1 VNANSSPSGAVPGQE
16 QAVEAKPAAGQL
28 PRPSGPGRGATVLD
42 QIFSGTVW
50 VPIGAILLALIA
62 GGVLIAAADPQVQST
77 LSYFFARPSDF
88 FIVAWQTVAEA
99 YSALFRGAVFDWQAD
114 SFVRMIRP
122 LTESLVSA
130 TPLIL
135 TGLGI
140 ALGFRSG
147 LFNIGG
153 QGQVIL
159 GAMFAGF
166 FGYAIGLP
174 PVVHFLFALL
184 MGAVG
189 GAIWA
194 GIAGVLKAR
203 TGANEV
209 IVTIMLN
216 SIAGYLLLYLLKQS
230 WFTQTGSTNPASR
243 AIYETAQLPLLLPP
257 PFRLHAGFLV
267 AILATIVVWWLL
279 ERSTIGFELRA
290 VGENARAARTAGVSV
305 SRATIL
311 AMVIAGSLSGLGGAT
326 TVLGTEYKLSGG
338 IAGSIGFD
346 AITVALLG
354 RSRPLGTFLA
364 GLLFGAFKAGGY
376 LMQSQ
381 TGTPIDIVL
390 VVQSIIV
397 LLIAAPPLVRTIFWP
412 LIKARR
418 LVFGQNRGHTAGA
431 PASDASA
438 SEASASEA
446 SARNASGASGG
457 VAAERDITGEGPAG
471 TKGER

>member
-1 VNANSSPSGAVPGQE
+1 M
-16 QAVEAKPAAGQL
+16 
-28 PRPSGPGRGATVLD
+28 PRPAGPGRGATVLE

-50 VPIGAILLALIA
+50 VPIGSILLALLA
-62 GGVLIAAADPQVQST
+62 GGVLIAAADPQVQAT
-77 LSYFFARPSDF
+77 LGYFFARPSDF
-88 FIVAWQTVAEA
+88 FGVAWQTVSEA
-99 YSALFRGAVFDWQAD
+99 YSALFRGAIFDWQAD
-114 SFVRMIRP
+114 TFVRMIRP

-174 PVVHFLFALL
+174 PIVHFLFALL

-243 AIYETAQLPLLLPP
+243 TIYETAQLPLLLPP

-279 ERSTIGFELRA
+279 ERSTVGFELRA

-311 AMVIAGSLSGLGGAT
+311 AMVIAGTLSGLGGAT
-326 TVLGTEYKLSGG
+326 TVLGTEHKLSGG

-354 RSRPLGTFLA
+354 RSRPLGVFFA

-418 LVFGQNRGHTAGA
+418 LVPGQDRGGAEGDTGVGTRAG
-431 PASDASA
+431 
-438 SEASASEA
+438 
-446 SARNASGASGG
+446 ASGAEGTAAGRGPVSTGASGTDSEG
-457 VAAERDITGEGPAG
+457 TGQADEDSTG